1 MGYNRSGK
9 RRTERMKRSKR
20 HVERLLRKASA
31 ETATPAPASEPAKGA
46 QPTPTPSAP

>member
-20 HVERLLRKASA
+20 LLARLAR
-31 ETATPAPASEPAKGA
+31 KGA
-46 QPTPTPSAP
+46 ATTPTPSAQAPATQAKS